1 MATEWTPDLCIYHGN
16 CDDGFGAAWA
26 IWKRWPDCE
35 FIPGFYGKQLPEV
48 SGRNVLFVDFS
59 AKIEWI
65 WEQSFKARSM
75 VIIDHHK
82 TAQADLERLPS
93 FNGTQADL
101 DAAFKINWTQN
112 TPEIAAWFDMDQSGA
127 AMAWQFATQEDR
139 REHSLPDMLALI
151 EDRDLWRFA
160 FGDRTRQFTAALR
173 TYPMDFATWDRI
185 ALFTEDLIP
194 EGRTVLR
201 AHQANIKKLIAEA
214 YMAEVGGFTVP
225 TVNAPYHYASDTAHE
240 LLAAYPD
247 APFAAC
253 WFRRAD
259 GFTQWSLRSDD
270 KRADVS
276 AVASSLGGGG
286 HRNAAGFQTPHEV
299 SDAE

>member
-1 MATEWTPDLCIYHGN
+1 MDWTPDLCIYHGG

-35 FIPGFYGKQLPEV
+35 FVPGYYGKELPDV

-59 AKIEWI
+59 APIDWI
-65 WEQSFKARSM
+65 YAQSFRSRSM

-82 TAQADLERLPS
+82 TAQADLERLPA
-93 FNGTQADL
+93 FDGTMIGL

-112 TPEIAAWFDMDQSGA
+112 TPEVAAWFDMRRSGAIMAWLFAHPDQSPP
-127 AMAWQFATQEDR
+127 AMLTFIQ
-139 REHSLPDMLALI
+139 
-151 EDRDLWRFA
+151 DRDLWLFDY
-160 FGDRTRQFTAALR
+160 GDETRHFSAALR

-185 ALFTEDLIP
+185 AADCDAIID
-194 EGRTVLR
+194 EGEIVLR
-201 AHQANIKKLIAEA
+201 AHQANIKKLMTETYFAD
-214 YMAEVGGFTVP
+214 VGGHQVP
-225 TVNAPYHYASDTAHE
+225 VVNAPYHYASDTAHE

-259 GFTQWSLRSDD
+259 GQIQWSLRSAND
-270 KRADVS
+270 RVDVS
-276 AVASSLGGGG
+276 AVAKSLGGGG
-286 HRNAAGFQTPHEV
+286 HRNAAGFQQAVPTQP
-299 SDAE
+299 

>member
-1 MATEWTPDLCIYHGN
+1 MNNWQPNLCIYHGG

-35 FIPGFYGKQLPEV
+35 FVPGYYGKPLPDV

-59 AKIEWI
+59 APIDWI
-65 WEQSFKARSM
+65 YAHSFKARSM

-93 FNGTQADL
+93 FDGTMIGL
-101 DAAFKINWTQN
+101 DAAFKLNWTQN
-112 TPEIAAWFDMDQSGA
+112 TPEVAAWFDMRRSGA
-127 AMAWQFATQEDR
+127 IMAWLFAHPDR
-139 REHSLPDMLALI
+139 SPPAMLTFI
-151 EDRDLWRFA
+151 QDRDLWLFD
-160 FGDRTRQFTAALR
+160 FGDETRHFSAALR

-185 ALFTEDLIP
+185 AADPDAIID
-194 EGRTVLR
+194 EGEIVLR
-201 AHQANIKKLIAEA
+201 AHQANIKKLMAEA
-214 YMAEVGGFTVP
+214 YFAEVGGHQVP
-225 TVNAPYHYASDTAHE
+225 VVNAPNHYASDTAHE

-259 GFTQWSLRSDD
+259 GQIQWSLRSAND
-270 KRADVS
+270 RVDVS
-276 AVASSLGGGG
+276 AVAKSLGGGG
-286 HRNAAGFQTPHEV
+286 HRNAAGFQQA
-299 SDAE
+299 AER